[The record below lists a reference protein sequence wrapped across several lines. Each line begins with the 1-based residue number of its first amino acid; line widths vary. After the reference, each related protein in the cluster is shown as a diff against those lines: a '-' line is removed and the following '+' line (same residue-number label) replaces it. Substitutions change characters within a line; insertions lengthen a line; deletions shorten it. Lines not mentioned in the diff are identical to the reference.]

1 MIFFYKPR
9 TSYSINTR
17 EIKRNQ
23 GKMSVRVRKES
34 TIDPQLVEV
43 DSSTNSG
50 EANSASE
57 TTRQSSLQRIQMR
70 KEKVKMCK
78 LL

>member
-1 MIFFYKPR
+1 
-9 TSYSINTR
+9 
-17 EIKRNQ
+17 
-23 GKMSVRVRKES
+23 MSGVRPTDGVRIEKES
-34 TIDPQLVEV
+34 IVDPKLVEA

-70 KEKVKMCK
+70 KEKVKIVVARRSFYI
-78 LL
+78 